1 MLFRQE
7 VDSEIN
13 LIMLQES
20 LAENLFQL
28 VDSDREYLD
37 KWFPWTKHTK
47 TIEDTKIFIKNSI
60 VDFAE

>member
-1 MLFRQE
+1 
-7 VDSEIN
+7 
-13 LIMLQES
+13 MLQES